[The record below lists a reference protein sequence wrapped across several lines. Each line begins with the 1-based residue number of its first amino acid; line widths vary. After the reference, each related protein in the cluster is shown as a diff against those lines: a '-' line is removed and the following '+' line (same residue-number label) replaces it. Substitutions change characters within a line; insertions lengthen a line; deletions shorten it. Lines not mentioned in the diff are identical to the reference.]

1 MSVPDKFV
9 QVYQEFTNDLYTTF
23 PELKEV
29 QMGPIEEVYAY
40 CLELYPKV
48 FFEVLYENE
57 TFFESSRFMLP
68 GIDFKTLMEDDKIT
82 DKTKKTIWKYLQLIL
97 FAVLEQVENKESF
110 GDTSKLFE
118 AIHQEDLHKKIM
130 ETMGEMKDLFTP
142 SEGVS
147 GEGISGEYPTGTPF
161 EDPEKIKD
169 HLEGLMDGKI
179 GSLAKEIAMEATKEL
194 GDVEDKD
201 EFMKQLMKNPT
212 KIMELVKNIGTTL
225 ETKIKKGD
233 LKESELL
240 EEAAEIMKKMTLLP
254 GMKEMMS
261 KMGMGGKMDFKGMSN
276 KIQENLKLTK
286 TKERLQRKREER
298 ASKHEGVDAKA
309 EVRDANP
316 VDEKA
321 PIITEK
327 SADTF
332 VVDVDGT
339 KPIKSKGKKK
349 KNKK

>member
-1 MSVPDKFV
+1 MSVPDKFA

-29 QMGPIEEVYAY
+29 PLGTTEEVYAY

-57 TFFESSRFMLP
+57 TFFEVPRFMLP
-68 GIDFKTLMEDDKIT
+68 NIDFKTLMDDKIT

-97 FAVLEQVENKESF
+97 FAVLEQVENKDSF

-142 SEGVS
+142 QDVSGEGVS
-147 GEGISGEYPTGTPF
+147 GSPF
-161 EDPEKIKD
+161 EDPEKIKS

-240 EEAAEIMKKMTLLP
+240 EEAAEIMKKMTMMP

-276 KIQENLKLTK
+276 KIQENIKITK

-298 ASKHEGVDAKA
+298 AATKPEGRDAKPQGTTA
-309 EVRDANP
+309 GPE
-316 VDEKA
+316 

-332 VVDVDGT
+332 IVDVDGS
-339 KPIKSKGKKK
+339 KPAKSKGKKK

>member
-1 MSVPDKFV
+1 
-9 QVYQEFTNDLYTTF
+9 
-23 PELKEV
+23 
-29 QMGPIEEVYAY
+29 
-40 CLELYPKV
+40 
-48 FFEVLYENE
+48 
-57 TFFESSRFMLP
+57 
-68 GIDFKTLMEDDKIT
+68 
-82 DKTKKTIWKYLQLIL
+82 
-97 FAVLEQVENKESF
+97 
-110 GDTSKLFE
+110 
-118 AIHQEDLHKKIM
+118 
-130 ETMGEMKDLFTP
+130 
-142 SEGVS
+142 
-147 GEGISGEYPTGTPF
+147 
-161 EDPEKIKD
+161 
-169 HLEGLMDGKI
+169 
-179 GSLAKEIAMEATKEL
+179 MEATKEL
-194 GDVEDKD
+194 GDLEDKD

-276 KIQENLKLTK
+276 KLQENIKLTK

-298 ASKHEGVDAKA
+298 AATKPEG
-309 EVRDANP
+309 RDANP
-316 VDEKA
+316 SAEGPV

-339 KPIKSKGKKK
+339 KPVKSKGKKK

>member
-1 MSVPDKFV
+1 MSVPDKFT
-9 QVYQEFTNDLYTTF
+9 QVYHEFTNDLYTTF
-23 PELKEV
+23 PELKEITL
-29 QMGPIEEVYAY
+29 GTTEEVYAY

-57 TFFESSRFMLP
+57 KFFEVSRFMLP
-68 GIDFKTLMEDDKIT
+68 NIDFKTLMEDDKIT
-82 DKTKKTIWKYLQLIL
+82 DKTKKTIWKYLQLVL
-97 FAVLEQVENKESF
+97 FAVLEQVDNKDSF

-142 SEGVS
+142 P
-147 GEGISGEYPTGTPF
+147 EGISGEVPTGSPF
-161 EDPEKIKD
+161 EDPDKIKS

-212 KIMELVKNIGTTL
+212 KIMDLVKNIGTTL

-298 ASKHEGVDAKA
+298 AEERTSTK
-309 EVRDANP
+309 P
-316 VDEKA
+316 FDEKI

-327 SADTF
+327 SPDTF
-332 VVDVDGT
+332 VVDVDGS
-339 KPIKSKGKKK
+339 KPTKSKGKKK

>member
-1 MSVPDKFV
+1 MSVPDKFA

-29 QMGPIEEVYAY
+29 PLGTTEEVYAY

-57 TFFESSRFMLP
+57 TFFEVPRFMLP
-68 GIDFKTLMEDDKIT
+68 NIDFKTLMDDKIT
-82 DKTKKTIWKYLQLIL
+82 EKTKKTIWKYLQLIL
-97 FAVLEQVENKESF
+97 FAVLEQVENKDSF

-142 SEGVS
+142 QGVSGEGVS
-147 GEGISGEYPTGTPF
+147 GESPF
-161 EDPEKIKD
+161 EDPEKIKS

-240 EEAAEIMKKMTLLP
+240 EEAAEIMKKMTMMP

-276 KIQENLKLTK
+276 KIQENIKITK

-298 ASKHEGVDAKA
+298 AATKPAGPE
-309 EVRDANP
+309 
-316 VDEKA
+316 

-332 VVDVDGT
+332 IVDVDGS
-339 KPIKSKGKKK
+339 KPAKSKGKKK

>member
-1 MSVPDKFV
+1 MSVPDKFI
-9 QVYQEFTNDLYTTF
+9 QFYQEFTNDLYTTF
-23 PELKEV
+23 PELREV
-29 QMGPIEEVYAY
+29 PLGTTEEVYAY
-40 CLELYPKV
+40 CLDLYPKV
-48 FFEVLYENE
+48 FFDVLYENE
-57 TFFESSRFMLP
+57 TFFDVPRFMLP
-68 GIDFKTLMEDDKIT
+68 GIDFKILMEDATIT
-82 DKTKKTIWKYLQLIL
+82 EKTKKTIWKYLQLIL

-142 SEGVS
+142 QEGVS
-147 GEGISGEYPTGTPF
+147 GENAF
-161 EDPEKIKD
+161 EDPEKIKS

-240 EEAAEIMKKMTLLP
+240 EEAAEIMKKMTMMP

-276 KIQENLKLTK
+276 KIQENIKLTK

-298 ASKHEGVDAKA
+298 AKPEGRA
-309 EVRDANP
+309 EEGP
-316 VDEKA
+316 A

-327 SADTF
+327 SEDTF
-332 VVDVDGT
+332 WVDVDGT
-339 KPIKSKGKKK
+339 KPTKSKGKKK

>member
-1 MSVPDKFV
+1 MSVPGSEGYEKFA
-9 QVYQEFTNDLYTTF
+9 QVYQEFTNDLFITF

-29 QMGPIEEVYAY
+29 QQGTIDEVYAY

-57 TFFESSRFMLP
+57 TFFEVPRFMLP
-68 GIDFKTLMEDDKIT
+68 NIDFKILMEDDKIT

-97 FAVLEQVENKESF
+97 FAVLEKVEDKSSF

-142 SEGVS
+142 DVSDVS
-147 GEGISGEYPTGTPF
+147 GSF
-161 EDPEKIKD
+161 EDPEKIKN

-212 KIMELVKNIGTTL
+212 KIMDLVKNIGTTL

-240 EEAAEIMKKMTLLP
+240 EEAAEIMKKMTLMP

-276 KIQENLKLTK
+276 KIQENLKHTK

-298 ASKHEGVDAKA
+298 AAARPEPANAANAAAARPESVA
-309 EVRDANP
+309 E
-316 VDEKA
+316 

-332 VVDVDGT
+332 VVDVDGS
-339 KPIKSKGKKK
+339 KPSKSKGKKK
-349 KNKK
+349 KNKH

>member
-1 MSVPDKFV
+1 MSVPDKFI
-9 QVYQEFTNDLYTTF
+9 QFYQEFTNDLYTTF
-23 PELKEV
+23 PELREV
-29 QMGPIEEVYAY
+29 PLGTTEEVYAY
-40 CLELYPKV
+40 CLDLYPKV
-48 FFEVLYENE
+48 FFDVLYENE
-57 TFFESSRFMLP
+57 TFFDVPRFMLP
-68 GIDFKTLMEDDKIT
+68 GIDFKILMEDATIT
-82 DKTKKTIWKYLQLIL
+82 EKTKKTIWKYLQLIL

-142 SEGVS
+142 Q
-147 GEGISGEYPTGTPF
+147 EGISGENTF
-161 EDPEKIKD
+161 EDPEKIKS

-212 KIMELVKNIGTTL
+212 KIMDLVKNIGTTL

-276 KIQENLKLTK
+276 KIQENIKLTK

-298 ASKHEGVDAKA
+298 AKPEGRA
-309 EVRDANP
+309 EEGP
-316 VDEKA
+316 A

-327 SADTF
+327 SEDTF
-332 VVDVDGT
+332 WVDVDGT
-339 KPIKSKGKKK
+339 KPAKSKGKKK